1 MVGQEFVR
9 DPVVLGQV
17 AQSLLD
23 VLPTKQHATDQVAY
37 LRQSVRTN
45 TAAIVA
51 EGATKPTSTYTVTQ
65 ASRLNSQCEAKRDD

>member
-51 EGATKPTSTYTVTQ
+51 EGATKPTSTQ